1 MSKKNKLSTRR
12 NHHQALLQRE
22 LHINCIFLS
31 LACSCNSAAGLLV
44 HNARRCDKPFN
55 LCDVPCAVAV
65 GEKSEQANKLRKVEK
80 KKQKLPQAKQ
90 GKVTKQKK
98 RGIRIR
104 KGVRVQVRGMKI

>member
-22 LHINCIFLS
+22 LHIYCILS
-31 LACSCNSAAGLLV
+31 SSACSCEGTSRLLV
-44 HNARRCDKPFN
+44 HNARWCDKPC
-55 LCDVPCAVAV
+55 LVGDVPCAVTA

-104 KGVRVQVRGMKI
+104 KGVRVQV